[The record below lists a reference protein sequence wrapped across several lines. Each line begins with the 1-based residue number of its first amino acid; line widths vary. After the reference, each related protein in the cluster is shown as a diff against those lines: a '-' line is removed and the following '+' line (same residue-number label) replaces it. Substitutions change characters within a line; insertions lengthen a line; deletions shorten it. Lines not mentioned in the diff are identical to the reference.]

1 MEQGDYIKTIMKKV
15 LFSLAAVALSFA
27 MVSCGGNSSSNGNST
42 PEAPETIDD
51 YAAIFQQQMKA
62 EGMNLSI
69 EQVKAM
75 FGNDISVYQQAYQEM
90 LEEMGQ
96 AAGDAYG
103 AAEEYASEA
112 YQAAEEYA
120 NDAYKAAEEYV
131 NDAYKA
137 AEEYTESAYNAAES
151 AVEDAMK
158 AAEDAMKAAMSG
170 YSW

>member
-96 AAGDAYG
+96 AAGDAYD
-103 AAEEYASEA
+103 AAEEYAGDAYKAAEQYVNDA

-120 NDAYKAAEEYV
+120 NDAYKAAEEY
-131 NDAYKA
+131 
-137 AEEYTESAYNAAES
+137 TESAYNAAEG